1 MSVIFIKIPN
11 SHISDCHMRIFV
23 YIFII
28 CDYFFLIVN
37 TITQSRKIFNKFTMK
52 SSYSY
57 TDFSLAKEDSNSVGI
72 NNNKYEIVT
81 LGLLNNVSCFFESKW
96 SITNVNFF
104 IIKIKSLDE
113 VPNFVKA
120 LNALLKLQ

>member
-1 MSVIFIKIPN
+1 
-11 SHISDCHMRIFV
+11 
-23 YIFII
+23 
-28 CDYFFLIVN
+28 
-37 TITQSRKIFNKFTMK
+37 MK